1 MKRQMTG
8 RLSSNTSDIRR
19 INRLLVRDII
29 RKQGPICRS
38 DIAKAAGLTPPT
50 VTNIVSDMLEARVV
64 EEVGYGES
72 TGGRRPVMLVLNPHA
87 GSILAVTI
95 QRGETRV
102 ALMDLADNILAR
114 RDTQLSV
121 SSPHEIAAAISE
133 SFKSLLGET
142 GVREEKVL
150 WCGVASPGLVNPD
163 QGVVETSSNLAWKK
177 VPFAHVLSENL
188 SGIPVHIENISNAAA
203 LGEKAY
209 GIGKGYP
216 NLIYLNVSIG
226 IGAGIIID
234 NNVFRGARG
243 YAGEIGHV
251 PMTVYDGPRCL
262 CGREGCL
269 EAFCGVPAV
278 LRKVK
283 AQVSDEEFKR
293 LNVDRDSIQIPHLT
307 KPPLSDIP
315 EIQRIMDETGHL
327 IGMAIAHLV
336 SLFDTEMVILGGEL
350 GRVGDSFLE
359 RVIRSAKD
367 HSLVEFAETIRV
379 VRSIM
384 HEYPELMGA
393 YVLAMEE
400 VFALEDWD
408 YPRIH
413 S

>member
-1 MKRQMTG
+1 M
-8 RLSSNTSDIRR
+8 
-19 INRLLVRDII
+19 
-29 RKQGPICRS
+29 
-38 DIAKAAGLTPPT
+38 
-50 VTNIVSDMLEARVV
+50 
-64 EEVGYGES
+64 
-72 TGGRRPVMLVLNPHA
+72 
-87 GSILAVTI
+87 
-95 QRGETRV
+95 
-102 ALMDLADNILAR
+102 
-114 RDTQLSV
+114 
-121 SSPHEIAAAISE
+121 
-133 SFKSLLGET
+133 
-142 GVREEKVL
+142 
-150 WCGVASPGLVNPD
+150 
-163 QGVVETSSNLAWKK
+163 
-177 VPFAHVLSENL
+177 
-188 SGIPVHIENISNAAA
+188 
-203 LGEKAY
+203 
-209 GIGKGYP
+209 
-216 NLIYLNVSIG
+216 
-226 IGAGIIID
+226 
-234 NNVFRGARG
+234 
-243 YAGEIGHV
+243 
-251 PMTVYDGPRCL
+251 
-262 CGREGCL
+262 
-269 EAFCGVPAV
+269 